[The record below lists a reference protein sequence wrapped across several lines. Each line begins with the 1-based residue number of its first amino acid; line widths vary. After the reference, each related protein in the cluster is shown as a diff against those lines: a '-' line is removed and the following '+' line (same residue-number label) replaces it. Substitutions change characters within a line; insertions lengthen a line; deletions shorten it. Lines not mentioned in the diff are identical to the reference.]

1 MAIDLYINTEAR
13 SLETAIVTG
22 TKRPTES
29 ARIREFVQGAD
40 QDYILHLINAD
51 GSYDSRSGDEAVAMR
66 VGVSVRGGTAKTGKF
81 TLTAG
86 AITSEAISFGASAS
100 ALEAALNR
108 MNSGAGPYSDKVKAQ
123 KLGDGMWL
131 IIFDT
136 AGAQD
141 ALAAESLN
149 LFPESG
155 VIPNLYVTGTPTIR
169 CQQIIR
175 VARQPAIYSET
186 WTAAGTTFTGTLDA
200 STARVS
206 QLLND
211 DSSAQVVFE
220 VKADDTILC
229 SVPCRIL
236 PAVADT
242 SSFTGASLPTPVTE
256 AYVTAAI
263 ADAALPASSVST
275 FGGTLID
282 DPDAATA
289 RATLGVDAAGTDN
302 STDVTLGGAGTY
314 ISIAGQVITVDPI
327 TESDISDLGAY
338 ITGITGEPLS
348 DLSDVTITSI
358 ASGELLKWNGSAW
371 INQTLAEAGVATA
384 AQGSLADSAVQ
395 STDIDTLAELNAIV
409 GDATL
414 IDTGDFRLSDARTPT
429 AHTHTASEV
438 TDFDIEV
445 ANNSAVTANTA
456 KLTADTTNVT
466 AAGALMDSEV
476 TNLAQVKAF
485 DTTDYA
491 TAAQGSLAD
500 SAVQSTDIDTIAEL
514 NAVVTDATIL
524 TTATGY
530 TQAAADAAITASL
543 TLIGNTIFVAKTG
556 TDTRTGLDDHDI
568 RKPFLT
574 VNAAQA
580 VAGSGDTIMVFAG
593 DYSAETALGGV
604 DGVYYQGM
612 DGATLPAFNVTT
624 GITVYGSGLAQSLTC
639 NHASAM
645 MNFARM
651 DAVTLIYCDGGMQ
664 TAGNAGTLIYCDG
677 GVQTAGN
684 AGTYI
689 ACEGGEQTAG
699 NAGTYIICDGGMQT
713 AGNAGTYIYC
723 LTGGEQTAGNAGT
736 YIICGGGV
744 QTAGNAGTYIGC
756 AGGVQTVTHAN
767 LTSTDRPVRL
777 LGSGSLTITG
787 RIESTESGGVVVD
800 IANSWSGSLKLVD
813 CNLTATTVATNEAT
827 KGINYGTSVTGDV
840 QLKNCTLITAQNGN
854 GTARAIASPS
864 AQTIYLQTPCA
875 STHDAESTITPTG
888 ADLFIN
894 PNFTA

>member
-1 MAIDLYINTEAR
+1 
-13 SLETAIVTG
+13 
-22 TKRPTES
+22 
-29 ARIREFVQGAD
+29 
-40 QDYILHLINAD
+40 
-51 GSYDSRSGDEAVAMR
+51 MR

-242 SSFTGASLPTPVTE
+242 SAFTGASLPTPVTE

>member
-51 GSYDSRSGDEAVAMR
+51 GSYDSRSGDAAVAMR

-86 AITSEAISFGASAS
+86 SITSEAISFGASAS

-155 VIPNLYVTGTPTIR
+155 VIPNIYVTGTSTVR

-200 STARVS
+200 STARVA

-211 DSSAQVVFE
+211 DRSAQVVLE

-236 PAVADT
+236 PAVANT
-242 SSFTGASLPTPVTE
+242 SSFTGASLPTSATE

-263 ADAALPASSVST
+263 A
-275 FGGTLID
+275 
-282 DPDAATA
+282 
-289 RATLGVDAAGTDN
+289 
-302 STDVTLGGAGTY
+302 
-314 ISIAGQVITVDPI
+314 
-327 TESDISDLGAY
+327 
-338 ITGITGEPLS
+338 
-348 DLSDVTITSI
+348 
-358 ASGELLKWNGSAW
+358 GSR
-371 INQTLAEAGVATA
+371 
-384 AQGSLADSAVQ
+384 S
-395 STDIDTLAELNAIV
+395 
-409 GDATL
+409 
-414 IDTGDFRLSDARTPT
+414 
-429 AHTHTASEV
+429 
-438 TDFDIEV
+438 
-445 ANNSAVTANTA
+445 
-456 KLTADTTNVT
+456 
-466 AAGALMDSEV
+466 
-476 TNLAQVKAF
+476 
-485 DTTDYA
+485 
-491 TAAQGSLAD
+491 
-500 SAVQSTDIDTIAEL
+500 
-514 NAVVTDATIL
+514 
-524 TTATGY
+524 
-530 TQAAADAAITASL
+530 
-543 TLIGNTIFVAKTG
+543 LIGNTIFVAKTG
-556 TDTRTGLDDHDI
+556 TDTRTDLDDHDI

-580 VAGSGDTIMVFAG
+580 VAVSGDAILVFAG

-604 DGVYYQGM
+604 DGVAYVGQL
-612 DGATLPAFNVTT
+612 GATLPAFNVVT
-624 GITVYGSGLAQSLTC
+624 GITVYGSGLAQQLVC
-639 NHASAM
+639 NHASAV

-651 DAVTLIYCDGGMQ
+651 DAVTFIACERGEQ
-664 TAGNAGTLIYCDG
+664 VAGNASTYIFCES

-689 ACEGGEQTAG
+689 YCVSGVQVAGNASTYIFCGGGEQTAG
-699 NAGTYIICDGGMQT
+699 NAGTFIFCS
-713 AGNAGTYIYC
+713 
-723 LTGGEQTAGNAGT
+723 GGE
-736 YIICGGGV
+736 
-744 QTAGNAGTYIGC
+744 
-756 AGGVQTVTHAN
+756 QTVTHAN
-767 LTSTDRPVRL
+767 FSSTDRPVRL
-777 LGSGSLTITG
+777 SGSGSLTITG
-787 RIESTESGGVVVD
+787 RIESTQSNGVLVD
-800 IANSWSGSLKLVD
+800 IANSWSGTLNAVD
-813 CNLTATTVATNEAT
+813 LDLTATTVATDGAT
-827 KGINYGTSVTGDV
+827 KGINFGTGVTGNV
-840 QLKNCTLITAQNGN
+840 QLKNCTIITAKNGS
-854 GTARAIASPS
+854 GTAKSIDAPS
-864 AQTIYLQTPCA
+864 AQAVYVQGSLSQTHA
-875 STHDAESTITPTG
+875 IDADITLAGGSAITNT
-888 ADLFIN
+888 A
-894 PNFTA
+894 FTV